1 VVCVRTH
8 SKIVREITLVSKL
21 KLFSGHNFVI
31 LGRNLAQSDSQTTAV
46 KTSNSVSSSSGP
58 DFDRKPS
65 FSWLNSTSFQK
76 DRKSAGIVTLLC
88 TTIVFCLIAD

>member
-1 VVCVRTH
+1 M
-8 SKIVREITLVSKL
+8 REITLVSKF
-21 KLFSGHNFVI
+21 KLFCGHNFVI
-31 LGRNLAQSDSQTTAV
+31 LGRNLAQPDSQTAAV

-65 FSWLNSTSFQK
+65 FSWLNSTTSQK

-88 TTIVFCLIAD
+88 TSIVFSLIAD